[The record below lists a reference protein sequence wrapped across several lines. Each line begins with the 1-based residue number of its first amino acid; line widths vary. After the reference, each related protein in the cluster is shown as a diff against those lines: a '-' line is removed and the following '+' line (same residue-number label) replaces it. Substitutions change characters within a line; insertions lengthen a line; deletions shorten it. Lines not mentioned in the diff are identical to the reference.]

1 MEHDRRLAV
10 AVVTMLLVLTVLIC
24 VGVGFHWFDSRL
36 YAVGMGLAGGLSFA
50 FGYRI
55 LYRLLR

>member
-24 VGVGFHWFDSRL
+24 VGVGFRWLDSRL
-36 YAVGMGLAGGLSFA
+36 YNVGMGLAGGLSFA
-50 FGYRI
+50 LGYRVF
-55 LYRLLR
+55 YRLLR